1 MGLYFWI
8 TLNLIASYCLVYSL
22 YERIYA
28 GKITFKTKQKKIPII
43 YTIMLVLCSCTVVID
58 LLYYFKGKEVYISLM
73 MQGVF
78 WIQMAISNLLGRLS
92 LGIAKGG
99 IYSGDLKSSYFTKW
113 SRIKNY
119 TWISDNVIE
128 FETLT
133 RKGNIFTTELEVVSE
148 QKEEA
153 DKLLKDNL
161 NKTDREVNE
170 NNSFKLKMFI
180 ALMAAVMIVVN
191 VSLIKISKP
200 YMTKKI
206 KLQED
211 EAILILKKAWKPLAE
226 LNKENI
232 KSREEFDK
240 LFQET
245 MTEPMIDNLYGILV
259 DTAKSKDENI
269 KFKEKVHISTIYDT
283 KMSIEKSYIKTSKYK
298 EQSKRG
304 NAEELIIEELER
316 SEDNKPL
323 DHFKR
328 KSTFIKN
335 DNGNWVLDSI
345 TGLESTVS
353 Q

>member
-1 MGLYFWI
+1 MGLYFLI
-8 TLNLIASYCLVYSL
+8 TLNLIASYCLAYSL

-28 GKITFKTKQKKIPII
+28 GKFTSKTKRKKISII
-43 YTIMLVLCSCTVVID
+43 YTIMLVLCSCTVVGD
-58 LLYYFKGKEVYISLM
+58 LLYYFEGKEVYISLM
-73 MQGVF
+73 LQGIF
-78 WIQMAISNLLGRLS
+78 WIQMAISYFLGRLS

-99 IYSGDLKSSYFTKW
+99 IYSGDPKSSYFTKW

-119 TWISDNVIE
+119 TWISDNIIQ

-133 RKGNIFTTELEVVSE
+133 RKGNVFTTELEVVSE
-148 QKEEA
+148 QKEEV

-161 NKTDREVNE
+161 NKADREVNE
-170 NNSFKLKMFI
+170 KGNFKLKVLI
-180 ALMAAVMIVVN
+180 AVVMIVVN

-211 EAILILKKAWKPLAE
+211 EAILILKKTWKPLAE
-226 LNKENI
+226 LNKEKI

-245 MTEPMIDNLYGILV
+245 MTEPMIDELYGILV
-259 DTAKSKDENI
+259 DTAKSEDENI

-323 DHFKR
+323 NHFKR
-328 KSTFIKN
+328 KSTFIEN

-345 TGLESTVS
+345 TGLESAES